1 MQLVLCN
8 SPGFIQIF
16 FKSKFSVDD
25 FKRNIIY
32 FKKITPFP
40 WSIFKYRKG
49 DLDPPFENPCFI
61 FLKILVG
68 VSYFNWNRIFFFT
81 LMFFSQVVNNKS
93 SDNLRR
99 ICFSLLIISYLRVF
113 LCFFF
118 VCFFLNLKMRRWMCL
133 FITSLLTD
141 LLFSGHVKNIRHVL
155 SELKKHLCLCTVTNH
170 RRLQSLPKNPFRL
183 KEIPGVHPGVSLSLY
198 HSLTVHSAGHTV
210 TNKDVLT
217 RVKILGCAS
226 WSKNTNIL

>member
-113 LCFFF
+113 LCFFSN
-118 VCFFLNLKMRRWMCL
+118 FLIWGGECA
-133 FITSLLTD
+133 S
-141 LLFSGHVKNIRHVL
+141 S
-155 SELKKHLCLCTVTNH
+155 SPP
-170 RRLQSLPKNPFRL
+170 S
-183 KEIPGVHPGVSLSLY
+183 
-198 HSLTVHSAGHTV
+198 SLTSSSPGTLKTSVMFCLSSRNICVSAQWPITDGYSHY
-210 TNKDVLT
+210 L
-217 RVKILGCAS
+217 KIPLD
-226 WSKNTNIL
+226 